1 MLLSVA
7 APSGTPATGFPIETT
22 VRDALYDRIPLS
34 QPEIALI
41 STPEFGRLERIQQ
54 LGFVSRV
61 WPGARHTRFEHSLGV
76 MHLTRL
82 AIDHIRGTPEGRGL
96 IDRDGRVAVAAALL
110 HDIGHYPFSHAIEE
124 LGPPIVPH
132 E

>member
-1 MLLSVA
+1 MLLGVA
-7 APSGTPATGFPIETT
+7 ATSDTPATGFPIETT
-22 VRDALYDRIPLS
+22 VRHALYDRIPLS
-34 QPEIALI
+34 RPEIALI

-82 AIDHIRGTPEGRGL
+82 AVDHLRAAPEGRVIG
-96 IDRDGRVAVAAALL
+96 DDEARVTVAAA
-110 HDIGHYPFSHAIEE
+110 
-124 LGPPIVPH
+124 
-132 E
+132 